1 MKDNYIELNIDGKLV
16 KYEILYTLQFENNDK
31 TYIIYTDNKYDK
43 DNNLNV
49 YAGEYNKS
57 NNTVSNIED
66 DNVFN
71 AISDIIN
78 SIIYGGDDIYEE

>member
-1 MKDNYIELNIDGKLV
+1 MKDNYIVLNINGKIV

-71 AISDIIN
+71 AISEIIN
-78 SIIYGGDDIYEE
+78 SIIYGGDDIYGK

>member
-1 MKDNYIELNIDGKLV
+1 MKDNYIELNINGKLV

-71 AISDIIN
+71 AISEIIN
-78 SIIYGGDDIYEE
+78 SIIYGGDDIYGK

>member
-71 AISDIIN
+71 AISEIIN
-78 SIIYGGDDIYEE
+78 SIIYGGDDIYGK

>member
-1 MKDNYIELNIDGKLV
+1 MKDNYIELNIDGKIV

-31 TYIIYTDNKYDK
+31 TYIIYTDNRYDK

-71 AISDIIN
+71 AVSDIIN
-78 SIIYGGDDIYEE
+78 SIIYGGDDIYEK

>member
-16 KYEILYTLQFENNDK
+16 EYEILYTLQFENNDK
-31 TYIIYTDNKYDK
+31 TYIIYTDNRYDK
-43 DNNLNV
+43 YNNLNV

-57 NNTVSNIED
+57 NNTVSNIEN

-71 AISDIIN
+71 AVSDIIN
-78 SIIYGGDDIYEE
+78 SIIYGGDDIYEK

>member
-1 MKDNYIELNIDGKLV
+1 MKDNYIELNIDGKIV

-43 DNNLNV
+43 DNNLNI

-78 SIIYGGDDIYEE
+78 SIIYCGDDIYGK

>member
-1 MKDNYIELNIDGKLV
+1 MKDNYIELNIDGKIV

-43 DNNLNV
+43 GNNLNV
-49 YAGEYNKS
+49 YVGEYNKS

-78 SIIYGGDDIYEE
+78 SIIYGGDDIYGE

>member
-1 MKDNYIELNIDGKLV
+1 MKDNYIELNINGKLV

-71 AISDIIN
+71 VISEIIN
-78 SIIYGGDDIYEE
+78 SIIYGGDDIYGK

>member
-1 MKDNYIELNIDGKLV
+1 MKDNYIELNIDGKIV

-49 YAGEYNKS
+49 YVGEYNKS
-57 NNTVSNIED
+57 NNIVSNIED

-78 SIIYGGDDIYEE
+78 SIIYGGDDIYG

>member
-31 TYIIYTDNKYDK
+31 TYIIYTNNKYDK

-71 AISDIIN
+71 AVSDIIN
-78 SIIYGGDDIYEE
+78 SIIYGGDDIYEK

>member
-16 KYEILYTLQFENNDK
+16 EYEILYTLQFENNDK

-57 NNTVSNIED
+57 NNTVFNIED
-66 DNVFN
+66 DNIFN
-71 AISDIIN
+71 AVSDIIN
-78 SIIYGGDDIYEE
+78 SIIYGGDDIYEK

>member
-1 MKDNYIELNIDGKLV
+1 MKDNYIELNINGKLV

-31 TYIIYTDNKYDK
+31 AYIIYTDNKYDK

-78 SIIYGGDDIYEE
+78 SIIYGGNDIYEE

>member
-1 MKDNYIELNIDGKLV
+1 MKDNYIELNIDGKIV

-78 SIIYGGDDIYEE
+78 SIIYGGDDIYGE

>member
-43 DNNLNV
+43 NNNLNV

>member
-1 MKDNYIELNIDGKLV
+1 MNFNIDGKLV
-16 KYEILYTLQFENNDK
+16 EYEILYTLQFENNDK

-66 DNVFN
+66 DNIFN
-71 AISDIIN
+71 AVSDIIN
-78 SIIYGGDDIYEE
+78 SIIYGGDDIYEK